1 MKSYVLFKFDNKWL
15 FVRYEGRYLSGA
27 PWMLSHGVI
36 DIIDNIRGLASHA
49 VSHQVFH

>member
-1 MKSYVLFKFDNKWL
+1 MDVPIM
-15 FVRYEGRYLSGA
+15 V
-27 PWMLSHGVI
+27 HGCRRAFVI